1 MKNILIKI
9 VVISLILMVKLS
21 TGSAQESTT
30 LQFMKGMPQSD
41 LLNPALHNDSS
52 KVVIGLPGFSG
63 MGFDF
68 NSGFAI
74 NDLIHKGTG
83 MLADSLVLDMEKFHS
98 KLGATNAIQ
107 QSLSV
112 PLFSLGLRFNKSY
125 FSFGITEK
133 EVAQFTFDKSIV
145 TFLKDGNAPYMGQNF
160 DLGSLKLDAFQY
172 REFAFG
178 YSNEV
183 IKNKL
188 TVGAKVKALY
198 GKFALQTQ
206 RMNIKVNTAADGSS
220 LNLSTDMKINM
231 SLPATLQYDTDGYLS
246 GMNTD
251 NFKARDYLMQ
261 TGNFGMAFDLGG
273 VYQLTSK
280 ITLSASI
287 VDIGKI
293 SFKKDV
299 TSMTKVSNYNWTGI
313 DFSNSIDNSN
323 ANYISPS
330 DIVTKETNKMKNSFL
345 PKQSD
350 IGSDPFKVTIPVK
363 YNIGGTYQINDKFN
377 VGLLDRL
384 YKNGSISTNT
394 MTLSGNAYFGNF
406 FSLTGSY
413 SMVGNSYNNLGLGV
427 ALKEGAMQLYF
438 VSDNVLAMADPS
450 KASYV
455 NGRVGINFL
464 FGNKRKVVQEEQTS
478 K

>member
-1 MKNILIKI
+1 MKNIHIKI

-21 TGSAQESTT
+21 TVSAQESTT

-107 QSLSV
+107 QSLSL
-112 PLFSLGLRFNKSY
+112 PLFSLGIRIKKSF
-125 FSFGITEK
+125 FSIGITEK

-188 TVGAKVKALY
+188 TIGAKVKALY
-198 GKFALQTQ
+198 GKFALQTE

-220 LNLSTDMKINM
+220 LNLSSDMKINM
-231 SLPATLQYDTDGYLS
+231 SLPATLKYDTAGYVS

-251 NFKARDYLMQ
+251 NFKASDYLMQ
-261 TGNFGMAFDLGG
+261 KGNFGMAFDLGG
-273 VYQLTSK
+273 VYRLTSK

-293 SFKKDV
+293 RQRS
-299 TSMTKVSNYNWTGI
+299 
-313 DFSNSIDNSN
+313 
-323 ANYISPS
+323 
-330 DIVTKETNKMKNSFL
+330 
-345 PKQSD
+345 
-350 IGSDPFKVTIPVK
+350 
-363 YNIGGTYQINDKFN
+363 
-377 VGLLDRL
+377 
-384 YKNGSISTNT
+384 
-394 MTLSGNAYFGNF
+394 
-406 FSLTGSY
+406 
-413 SMVGNSYNNLGLGV
+413 
-427 ALKEGAMQLYF
+427 
-438 VSDNVLAMADPS
+438 
-450 KASYV
+450 
-455 NGRVGINFL
+455 VGIPADSVIYRL
-464 FGNKRKVVQEEQTS
+464 RVLVPVE
-478 K
+478 

>member
-1 MKNILIKI
+1 
-9 VVISLILMVKLS
+9 
-21 TGSAQESTT
+21 
-30 LQFMKGMPQSD
+30 
-41 LLNPALHNDSS
+41 
-52 KVVIGLPGFSG
+52 
-63 MGFDF
+63 
-68 NSGFAI
+68 
-74 NDLIHKGTG
+74 
-83 MLADSLVLDMEKFHS
+83 
-98 KLGATNAIQ
+98 
-107 QSLSV
+107 
-112 PLFSLGLRFNKSY
+112 
-125 FSFGITEK
+125 
-133 EVAQFTFDKSIV
+133 
-145 TFLKDGNAPYMGQNF
+145 
-160 DLGSLKLDAFQY
+160 
-172 REFAFG
+172 
-178 YSNEV
+178 
-183 IKNKL
+183 
-188 TVGAKVKALY
+188 
-198 GKFALQTQ
+198 
-206 RMNIKVNTAADGSS
+206 
-220 LNLSTDMKINM
+220 
-231 SLPATLQYDTDGYLS
+231 
-246 GMNTD
+246 
-251 NFKARDYLMQ
+251 MQ

-273 VYQLTSK
+273 VYKLTSK

-330 DIVTKETNKMKNSFL
+330 DMVTKETDKMKNSFL

-363 YNIGGTYQINDKFN
+363 YNIGVTYQINDKFN

-438 VSDNVLAMADPS
+438 VSDNILAMADPA

-464 FGNKRKVVQEEQTS
+464 FGNKRKVAQEEKPGQ
-478 K
+478 